1 MKISLS
7 IEIESSPEKVFSWIK
22 DPERAKEWMTSVSE
36 TELLSGTPTTVGST
50 FREVVRDQ
58 NGETEMHG
66 VVTGHEENQMI
77 SFHLRGEYNTVDVE
91 FRVKKIGERT
101 RVTQNADIRWRGFMN
116 VMSLFLGGRIK
127 KEIMAQSQSEFEKL
141 KTLCETK

>member
-1 MKISLS
+1 MKISHS
-7 IEIESSPEKVFSWIK
+7 IEIERSPEEVFIWIK

-36 TELLSGTPTTVGST
+36 GEMLTGDPNTVGST
-50 FREVVRDQ
+50 FREVVRDE

-66 VVTGHEENQMI
+66 VVTGFEENQMI
-77 SFHLRGEYNTVDVE
+77 SFHLSGEYNTVDVE
-91 FRVKKIGERT
+91 FHVKKVNERT
-101 RVTQNADIRWRGFMN
+101 RVTQNADIRWRGFMKG
-116 VMSLFLGGRIK
+116 MSIFLGGRIK